1 MFLGIDVGGANTKI
15 ATSDSSLVD
24 SIYAPL
30 WHDRAILYDVLRRV
44 YTRLEDTG
52 IDIEGVGVVMTGE
65 LCDCFRTRREGVL
78 KIRDIVSTIF
88 EGMEKWNTSIEVAS
102 SGMVKR

>member
-1 MFLGIDVGGANTKI
+1 MININLPTLKKEEGRRKMFLGIDVGGANTKI

-30 WHDRAILYDVLRRV
+30 WHDRTILYDVLHRV

-65 LCDCFRTRREGVL
+65 LCDCFRT
-78 KIRDIVSTIF
+78 VSYTHLTLPT
-88 EGMEKWNTSIEVAS
+88 KA
-102 SGMVKR
+102 